1 MLILKI
7 IVAVGILLAG
17 VAKLLGA
24 KPIAEQFEEFGL
36 APWMKRAVGVLEVAG
51 AAGLFI
57 EPLALW
63 AAIGLALLIIG
74 AVGNH
79 LKVKHPISQ
88 SAPAGLLFILSL
100 LLILLGK

>member
-7 IVAVGILLAG
+7 IVAAGFLLAG

-36 APWMKRAVGVLEVAG
+36 SSWMMRAVGVLEVAG
-51 AAGLFI
+51 AVGLFT
-57 EPLALW
+57 EPLAFW
-63 AAIGLALLIIG
+63 AALGLVLLMIG

-79 LKVKHPISQ
+79 LKVKHPISK
-88 SAPAGLLFILSL
+88 SVPAGV
-100 LLILLGK
+100 LLILSILLIVLR